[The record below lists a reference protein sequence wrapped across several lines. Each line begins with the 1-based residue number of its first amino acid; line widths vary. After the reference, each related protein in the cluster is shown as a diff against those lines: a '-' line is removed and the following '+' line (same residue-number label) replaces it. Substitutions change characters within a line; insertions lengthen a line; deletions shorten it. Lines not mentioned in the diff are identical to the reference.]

1 MELLIKDITSQE
13 DMKLITGLAK
23 RLGLKTMKLSAEEK
37 EEIGL
42 LAAIEKGRKSGYVD
56 EDTVM
61 QTLRAIQGK
70 K

>member
-1 MELLIKDITSQE
+1 
-13 DMKLITGLAK
+13 MKLITGLAK